1 MGIPSYY
8 RRLLKENPGLVKNR
22 KEKEVEWLW
31 MDFNCLIY
39 HCLRRPDLRPYPGLE
54 GKDEWEADFLKAIIA
69 YTQKV
74 VGEVKPTKGVYIGID
89 GVVPMAKMKQ
99 QRMRRFKSSW
109 LTENGLAEGQVAKG
123 VAQQYP
129 KERWDTNAITPGT
142 VFMGKL
148 RKALEEVARRK
159 KWIVSS
165 SDEPGEGEHKVMAQ
179 IRGLASS
186 ATGAVYGL
194 DADLIV
200 LSLLT
205 QDTMA
210 KGGKTV
216 DLWLF
221 REQVENGSLVR
232 DSTGEEV
239 FQWFSIGGLR
249 DILLKRVGI
258 REYCFAMSFLGNDFL
273 PASLGLKMRED
284 GHDVL
289 MDLIG
294 GKSLLKDDEIDAKGL
309 SSLLKALE
317 RDEERR
323 IGTFVSKK
331 LSQGSRFVGLEV
343 GQEDWPM
350 SEKEELCLMAGSRLR
365 ADWRSMY
372 RNVFLQEAD
381 INDTVRVYHEG
392 LRWIWDYYRGKEVC
406 YNWYYPWT
414 VPPLWSEIA
423 GSSVVHSVPVIVRGS
438 DIQPVEQ
445 LCLVLPPASWDLI
458 PSAKHRGLL
467 TKAPYLFPK
476 GFRFSSVGRRFFW
489 ECEAEVPI
497 PSIREVK
504 KILE

>member
-1 MGIPSYY
+1 
-8 RRLLKENPGLVKNR
+8 VKNR

-39 HCLRRPDLRPYPGLE
+39 HCLRRPDLRPYPGPE

-109 LTENGLAEGQVAKG
+109 LTENGLAEGQVAG
-123 VAQQYP
+123 VP
-129 KERWDTNAITPGT
+129 KWDTNAITPGT
-142 VFMGKL
+142 LFMGKL
-148 RKALEEVARRK
+148 RRALEEVARRK
-159 KWIVSS
+159 KWIISS

-232 DSTGEEV
+232 DSAGEEV

-249 DILLKRVGI
+249 DILKGRVGI
-258 REYCFAMSFLGNDFL
+258 REYCFGMSFLGNDFL

-294 GKSLLKDDEIDAKGL
+294 GKSLLKDDEIDMKGL
-309 SSLLKALE
+309 MGLLKALE

-350 SEKEELCLMAGSRLR
+350 SEKEELCLMAGPRLR
-365 ADWRSMY
+365 PDWRLVY

-381 INDTVRVYHEG
+381 VKDTVRVYHEG
-392 LRWIWDYYRGKEVC
+392 LRWIWDYYRGKEIC

-414 VPPLWSEIA
+414 MPPLWTELSTSNGCREHSNSSSCGTRNTEIA
-423 GSSVVHSVPVIVRGS
+423 NGTGVNSVPVIVRGS

-458 PSAKHRGLL
+458 PSAKHRGLIL
-467 TKAPYLFPK
+467 KAPYLFPK

-504 KILE
+504 AILD

>member
-8 RRLLKENPGLVKNR
+8 RRLLRTNPGLVKR
-22 KEKEVEWLW
+22 TQEKAVEWLW

-39 HCLRRPDLRPYPGLE
+39 HCLRRPDLRPYPGAE
-54 GKDEWEADFLKAIIA
+54 GKDEWEADFLKAIVA

-74 VGEVKPTKGVYIGID
+74 VTEVKPTKGVYIGID

-109 LTENGLAEGQVAKG
+109 LTENGLAEGQTAG
-123 VAQQYP
+123 VP
-129 KERWDTNAITPGT
+129 KWDTNAITPGT
-142 VFMGKL
+142 LFMGKL
-148 RKALEEVARRK
+148 RRTLEEVARRK

-179 IRGLASS
+179 IRGLGS

-249 DILLKRVGI
+249 DILKGRVGI
-258 REYCFAMSFLGNDFL
+258 RDYCFAMSFLGNDFL

-289 MDLIG
+289 LDLLT
-294 GKSLLKDDEIDAKGL
+294 GKTLLQNDEIDMKGL
-309 SSLLKALE
+309 MGLLKALE

-331 LSQGSRFVGLEV
+331 LSQGSRFVGIEV

-350 SEKEELCLMAGSRLR
+350 SEKEELCLMAGPRLR
-365 ADWRSMY
+365 GDWRSVY
-372 RNVFLQEAD
+372 RKVFLQEAD
-381 INDTVRVYHEG
+381 MNDTVRVYYEG

-406 YNWYYPWT
+406 YNWYYPWSL
-414 VPPLWSEIA
+414 PPLWSEIA
-423 GSSVVHSVPVIVRGS
+423 KGAVVSRVPVIVKGA

-458 PSAKHRGLL
+458 PSAKHRGLMA
-467 TKAPYLFPK
+467 KAPYLFPK

-489 ECEAEVPI
+489 ECEAEIPI

-504 KILE
+504 AILD

>member
-8 RRLLKENPGLVKNR
+8 RKLLRTNPELVRKSVDKEID
-22 KEKEVEWLW
+22 WLW

-39 HCLRRPDLRPYPGLE
+39 HCLRRPDLRPYPGSE
-54 GKDEWEADFLKAIIA
+54 GKEEWEADFLKAIVA
-69 YTQKV
+69 YVQKV

-109 LTENGLAEGQVAKG
+109 LVERGLAEGQTEGQKA
-123 VAQQYP
+123 
-129 KERWDTNAITPGT
+129 RWDTNAITPGT
-142 VFMGKL
+142 LFMAKL
-148 RKALEEVARRK
+148 KRTLEEVARRK
-159 KWIVSS
+159 KWILSS

-179 IRGLASS
+179 IRALEGNVR
-186 ATGAVYGL
+186 GAIYGL

-210 KGGKTV
+210 KKGKTV

-221 REQVENGSLVR
+221 REQVEEGALVR
-232 DSTGEEV
+232 DGVGEEV

-249 DILLKRVGI
+249 DILKERVNI
-258 REYCFAMSFLGNDFL
+258 RDYCFAMSFLGNDFL
-273 PASLGLKMRED
+273 PISLGLKMRED

-289 MDLIG
+289 LDLIG
-294 GKSLLKDDEIDAKGL
+294 GKSLLKEDEIDSRGL
-309 SSLLKALE
+309 SNLLRTLARE
-317 RDEERR
+317 EERR
-323 IGTFVSKK
+323 IGIFVSKK
-331 LSQGSRFVGLEV
+331 LEYGARFVGLEV
-343 GQEDWPM
+343 GHEDWPM
-350 SEKEELCLMAGSRLR
+350 SEKEELCLMTRGNRLR
-365 ADWRSMY
+365 PDWPSVY
-372 RNVFLQEAD
+372 RKVFLQEAD
-381 INDTVRVYHEG
+381 VKDTVRVYHEG

-414 VPPLWSEIA
+414 MPPLWSEIA
-423 GSSVVHSVPVIVRGS
+423 QNVIIAGVPIVVRGV

-445 LCLVLPPASWDLI
+445 LCLVLPPASWNLI
-458 PSAKHRGLL
+458 PSAKHKGLL

-476 GFRFSSVGRRFFW
+476 DFRFSSVGRRFFW
-489 ECEAEVPI
+489 ECEAEIPI

-504 KILE
+504 AILT

>member
-8 RRLLKENPGLVKNR
+8 RKLLRENPGLVKR
-22 KEKEVEWLW
+22 TQEKEVEWLW

-54 GKDEWEADFLKAIIA
+54 GKEDWEADFLKAIIA

-109 LTENGLAEGQVAKG
+109 LAENGLAEGQTAG
-123 VAQQYP
+123 VP
-129 KERWDTNAITPGT
+129 KWDTNAITPGT
-142 VFMGKL
+142 LFMGKL

-179 IRGLASS
+179 IRGLGS

-232 DSTGEEV
+232 NSMGEEV

-249 DILLKRVGI
+249 DILKERVSI
-258 REYCFAMSFLGNDFL
+258 RDYCFAMSFLGNDFL
-273 PASLGLKMRED
+273 PASLGLKMRDD

-289 MDLIG
+289 MELIS
-294 GKSLLKDDEIDAKGL
+294 GKTLLKDDEIDPKGL
-309 SSLLKALE
+309 SGLLKALE

-323 IGTFVSKK
+323 VGTFVSKK
-331 LSQGSRFVGLEV
+331 LSQGSRFIGLDL

-350 SEKEELCLMAGSRLR
+350 SEKEELCLMAGNRLR
-365 ADWRSMY
+365 GDWRLVY
-372 RNVFLQEAD
+372 RKVFLQEAEV
-381 INDTVRVYHEG
+381 NDTVRVYHEG
-392 LRWIWDYYRGKEVC
+392 LRWIWDYYRGKEIC

-423 GSSVVHSVPVIVRGS
+423 KGAVVSRVPIVVRGS

-467 TKAPYLFPK
+467 TKAPYLYPK

-489 ECEAEVPI
+489 ECEAEIPI
-497 PSIREVK
+497 PSIQEVK
-504 KILE
+504 KILT

>member
-1 MGIPSYY
+1 
-8 RRLLKENPGLVKNR
+8 
-22 KEKEVEWLW
+22 
-31 MDFNCLIY
+31 
-39 HCLRRPDLRPYPGLE
+39 
-54 GKDEWEADFLKAIIA
+54 
-69 YTQKV
+69 
-74 VGEVKPTKGVYIGID
+74 
-89 GVVPMAKMKQ
+89 MAKMKQ

-109 LTENGLAEGQVAKG
+109 LTANGLAEGQDSS
-123 VAQQYP
+123 

-159 KWIVSS
+159 KWTVSS

-179 IRGLASS
+179 IRGLAGNG
-186 ATGAVYGL
+186 TGAVYGL

-221 REQVENGSLVR
+221 REQVEDGSLVR
-232 DSTGEEV
+232 NSMGEEV

-249 DILLKRVGI
+249 DILKGRVSI
-258 REYCFAMSFLGNDFL
+258 RDYCFAMSFLGNDFL
-273 PASLGLKMRED
+273 PASLGLKMRDD

-289 MDLIG
+289 LDLLT
-294 GKSLLKDDEIDAKGL
+294 GKTLLKDDGSVGQNVRQNTHFGGVSLLHNDEIDEKGL
-309 SSLLKALE
+309 SGLLKALAKE
-317 RDEERR
+317 EERR
-323 IGTFVSKK
+323 IGIFVSKK
-331 LSQGSRFVGLEV
+331 LSQGSRFVGLEL
-343 GQEDWPM
+343 GHEDWPM
-350 SEKEELCLMAGSRLR
+350 SEKEELCLMAGPRLR
-365 ADWRSMY
+365 GGWQLVY
-372 RNVFLQEAD
+372 RKVFLQEAD
-381 INDTVRVYHEG
+381 VKDTVRVYHEG
-392 LRWIWDYYRGKEVC
+392 LRWIWDYYRGKEIC
-406 YNWYYPWT
+406 YNWYYPWA

-423 GSSVVHSVPVIVRGS
+423 NGCMVSSVPVVVRGS

-458 PSAKHRGLL
+458 PSAKHRGLM

-489 ECEAEVPI
+489 ECEAEIPI

-504 KILE
+504 AILN

>member
-8 RRLLKENPGLVKNR
+8 RRLLRDNPGLVKR
-22 KEKEVEWLW
+22 TQEKPVDWLW

-39 HCLRRPDLRPYPGLE
+39 HCLRRPDLRPYPGSE
-54 GKDEWEADFLKAIIA
+54 GKEEWEADFLKAIVA

-109 LTENGLAEGQVAKG
+109 LTENGLAEGQTAG
-123 VAQQYP
+123 IP
-129 KERWDTNAITPGT
+129 KWDTNAITPGT
-142 VFMGKL
+142 LFMGKL

-159 KWIVSS
+159 KWTVSS

-221 REQVENGSLVR
+221 REQVEDGSLVR
-232 DSTGEEV
+232 NSMGEEV

-249 DILLKRVGI
+249 DILSKRVTI

-273 PASLGLKMRED
+273 PASLGLKMRDD

-289 MDLIG
+289 LDVIG
-294 GKSLLKDDEIDAKGL
+294 PRMESLLKDDEIDGKGL
-309 SSLLKALE
+309 SGLLKALAKE
-317 RDEERR
+317 EERR
-323 IGTFVSKK
+323 IGIFVSKK
-331 LSQGSRFVGLEV
+331 LSQGSRFVGLEL
-343 GQEDWPM
+343 GHEDWPM
-350 SEKEELCLMAGSRLR
+350 SEKEELCLMAGPRLR
-365 ADWRSMY
+365 PDWQLVY
-372 RNVFLQEAD
+372 RKVFLQEAD
-381 INDTVRVYHEG
+381 VKDTVRVYYEG
-392 LRWIWDYYRGKEVC
+392 LRWIWDYYRGKEIC
-406 YNWYYPWT
+406 YNWYYPWSL
-414 VPPLWSEIA
+414 PPLWSEIA
-423 GSSVVHSVPVIVRGS
+423 NGTGVNSVPVVVRGS

-458 PSAKHRGLL
+458 PSLKHRGLM

-489 ECEAEVPI
+489 ECEAEIPI

-504 KILE
+504 AILG

>member
-1 MGIPSYY
+1 MD
-8 RRLLKENPGLVKNR
+8 
-22 KEKEVEWLW
+22 KEVDWLW

-54 GKDEWEADFLKAIIA
+54 GKEEWENDFLKTIVT

-109 LTENGLAEGQVAKG
+109 LVEKGLAEGQVEG
-123 VAQQYP
+123 Q

-148 RKALEEVARRK
+148 KRTLEEVARRK
-159 KWIVSS
+159 KWILSS
-165 SDEPGEGEHKVMAQ
+165 SDEPGEGEHKVMGQ
-179 IRGLASS
+179 IRELTKSGSG
-186 ATGAVYGL
+186 TIYGL

-210 KGGKTV
+210 KKGTTV

-221 REQVENGSLVR
+221 REQVEDGAIVR
-232 DSTGEEV
+232 DSGGEEV
-239 FQWFSIGGLR
+239 FQLFSIGGLR
-249 DILLKRVGI
+249 DILKERVSI
-258 REYCFAMSFLGNDFL
+258 RDYCFAMSFLGNDFL

-289 MDLIG
+289 LDLLR
-294 GKSLLKDDEIDAKGL
+294 GKRLLKDDSIDMKGL
-309 SSLLKALE
+309 ELLLRALE
-317 RDEERR
+317 RDEEMR
-323 IGTFVSKK
+323 IGVFVSKK
-331 LSQGSRFVGLEV
+331 MEHGARFVGLEL
-343 GQEDWPM
+343 GDENWPM
-350 SEKEELCLMAGSRLR
+350 SEKEELCLMMGNRLR
-365 ADWRSMY
+365 ADWRSIY
-372 RNVFLQEAD
+372 RKVFLQEAD
-381 INDTVRVYHEG
+381 VADTVRVYHEG

-406 YNWYYPWT
+406 YNWYYPWSM
-414 VPPLWSEIA
+414 PPLWTDIGKGLGAVE
-423 GSSVVHSVPVIVRGS
+423 SVPIVVRGV

-458 PSAKHRGLL
+458 PSAKHKGLI
-467 TKAPYLFPK
+467 TKAPYLYPK

-489 ECEAEVPI
+489 ECEAEIPI

-504 KILE
+504 AILGAILA